1 MKTTDYIKEFGEVKR
16 TFDSR
21 FEIPRQLTVYN
32 QFDSDDC
39 TGFATATA
47 AEIVFGRRM
56 SALWYMIQSKSAG
69 QKGDGRFIQLV
80 LDAAC
85 NVGGVPLS
93 DFGVLGENPDVL
105 ETVKNNAELLAIAN
119 KYKFDGFCNLLYANR
134 EKRDLCIKD
143 AVMRYDKGV
152 AVVATSNRYFGMNHA
167 FCIVGYD
174 DEKDR
179 YIFQNSEGKAYGENG
194 RGEIPKDKLDTVF
207 AVFKRNISLPF
218 TDIDPNGW
226 SFDDIKAAYD
236 AGIINGVSDNQFAP
250 GRSVTREEVGAML
263 GRLVRNIYE
272 REERNILL
280 NHQGE
285 V

>member
-1 MKTTDYIKEFGEVKR
+1 MKTDYIKEFGEVKR
-16 TFDSR
+16 TFENR
-21 FEIPRQLTVYN
+21 FEIPKQLTIYN
-32 QFDSDDC
+32 QYDSDDC

-47 AEIVFGRRM
+47 AEIIFGRRM
-56 SALWYMIQSKSAG
+56 SAGWYLAQSKASG
-69 QKGDGRFIQLV
+69 QKGNGRFIQLV

-85 NVGGVPLS
+85 NVGGVPLA
-93 DFGVLGENPDVL
+93 DFGVLGENTDVL
-105 ETVKNNAELLAIAN
+105 ETVKNNAQLLAIAE

-143 AVMRYDKGV
+143 ALMRYGEGV
-152 AVVATSNRYFGMNHA
+152 AVVATSNSYFPQNH
-167 FCIVGYD
+167 CICLVGWN
-174 DEKDR
+174 DEADS
-179 YIFQNSEGKAYGENG
+179 YIFQNSEGKEYGDNG

-226 SFDDIKAAYD
+226 SFDDIKVAYD
-236 AGIINGVSDNQFAP
+236 AGIINGVSDNEFAP
-250 GRSVTREEVGAML
+250 GRYVTREEVGAML
-263 GRLVRNIYE
+263 GRLVRMLNE